1 MILNRGF
8 MEILDG
14 VDGPKNFVES
24 LGAEEATLELLKR
37 AERIARNTRLDD
49 PEEWQTE
56 AVELAHGFI
65 ALVKYGKPKS

>member
-1 MILNRGF
+1 VDILN
-8 MEILDG
+8 G

-24 LGAEEATLELLKR
+24 LGAREATLELLKR
-37 AERIARNTRLDD
+37 AERIARNTRLDVDSWDD

-65 ALVKYGKPKS
+65 ALVKYGKS